1 MNFSKTGI
9 AEAKRKLDSWYRA
22 LDDNIKAEDISS
34 FSQLALADDLNTP
47 KAIAELDALATRA
60 RTNDTEAKKSLKSA
74 AKMLGLL
81 QQDPEV
87 WFKGSQNDK
96 LIENLIATRLEA
108 RKNKNFAESDRIR
121 DELTKQGIILEDN
134 IEGTSWRRR

>member
-1 MNFSKTGI
+1 M
-9 AEAKRKLDSWYRA
+9 
-22 LDDNIKAEDISS
+22 
-34 FSQLALADDLNTP
+34 
-47 KAIAELDALATRA
+47 DALATRA
-60 RTNDTEAKKSLKSA
+60 RTNDSEAKKSLKSA

-96 LIENLIATRLEA
+96 SIENLIATRLEA